1 MSGHYQMGY
10 IEGHPLYCN
19 VICGINRLGYARKYN
34 VRILQTS
41 TSEVYGDPLV
51 SIQIGRAS
59 CRERV

>member
-41 TSEVYGDPLV
+41 TSERSEEHTSELQ
-51 SIQIGRAS
+51 S
-59 CRERV
+59 RE